1 MITLENLNERQLSYS
16 SLKEFAKS
24 PAHYVEYLRKER
36 KPSPAMLFGSLVHC
50 LLLQPN
56 EVSNQFAVMPNV
68 DKRTKEGKAAYE
80 TFLLTAD
87 GKEVVTQEQYNE
99 ADNLVNKVISEPH
112 IANAIQG
119 CNTFEKEWRAEIN
132 GLPFRGFFDG
142 EADDYILEVKTAND
156 ASPKTII
163 NDFYN
168 RQYHIQAGL
177 YSHISGKPIKYLIIE
192 TTAPYN
198 VILADVDPAFTDL
211 GLKEAV
217 KHINSFKVCLE
228 NNMFNMGYEF
238 HMESGAFTIGLPSWI
253 K

>member
-1 MITLENLNERQLSYS
+1 MITIDTLKERPLSYS

-24 PAHYVEYLRKER
+24 PRHYVEYLRREK
-36 KPSPAMLFGSLVHC
+36 KPTAAMTFGSLIHC
-50 LLLQPN
+50 LLLQPTEFN
-56 EVSNQFAVMPNV
+56 NQFAVMSNI
-68 DKRTKEGKAAYE
+68 DRRTKDGKAAYE
-80 TFLLTAD
+80 AFLISAE
-87 GKEVVTQEQYNE
+87 GKEVITEDQYDE
-99 ADNLVNKVISEPH
+99 ANNLVNRVVSEGH
-112 IANAIQG
+112 IADAIKN
-119 CNTFEKEWRAEIN
+119 CNRFEHEWKADIN

-177 YSHISGKPIKYLIIE
+177 YSHVANKPVKYLIIE
-192 TTAPYN
+192 TTAPFN
-198 VILADVDPAFTDL
+198 VVLADVDYAFIDY
-211 GLKEAV
+211 GMKEAV

-228 NNMFNMGYEF
+228 NNMFEMGYEF
-238 HMESGAFTIGLPSWI
+238 HMDEGHFTIGLPAWI